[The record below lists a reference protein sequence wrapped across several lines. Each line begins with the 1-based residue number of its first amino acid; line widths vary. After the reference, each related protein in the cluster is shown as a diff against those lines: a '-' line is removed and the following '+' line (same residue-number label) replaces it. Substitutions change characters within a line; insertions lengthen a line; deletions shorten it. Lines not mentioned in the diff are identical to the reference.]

1 MEAYKQEFIEFMVD
15 SDVLKFG
22 EFYIKKR
29 KKISVFHECGRICDW
44 FSVKETR
51 GVLCKGNPR

>member
-22 EFYIKKR
+22 EFTLKSGR
-29 KKISVFHECGRICDW
+29 KISVF
-44 FSVKETR
+44 
-51 GVLCKGNPR
+51 L